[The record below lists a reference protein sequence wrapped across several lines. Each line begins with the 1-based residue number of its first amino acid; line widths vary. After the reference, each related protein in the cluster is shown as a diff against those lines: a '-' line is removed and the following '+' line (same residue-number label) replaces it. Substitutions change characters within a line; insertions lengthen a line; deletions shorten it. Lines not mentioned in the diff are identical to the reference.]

1 MPPQDTQISQLALK
15 IDGSGA
21 PEDVMDDLVR
31 VEVDQNLH
39 LPTMF
44 SLTLAFRNL
53 EWLERLKSDGPA
65 REVVFR
71 TLRRNPSFADT
82 PESLTNHD
90 LVMTIEALLAEGLL
104 PSFEKGLAPTS
115 PNP

>member
-1 MPPQDTQISQLALK
+1 MAIQPTTLRERSALQRQVREGLAEKGLES
-15 IDGSGA
+15 SGDLA
-21 PEDVMDDLVR
+21 ED
-31 VEVDQNLH
+31 Q
-39 LPTMF
+39 
-44 SLTLAFRNL
+44 RNL